1 MGELEGKSVLIVGHA
16 VQYGGAEVYIVDI
29 IEELKNVGACV
40 TVLWCNEDIPIK
52 LKQQFEALDVNV
64 IYQRFGVWSPDSL
77 FYNRRFSKVLES
89 IDCDIIFFNR
99 TGGWGK
105 YSDLIPTA
113 KLKKRVPMVCVEHF
127 HPPKFPIRWREPF
140 RTLRNLVY
148 CRFQARLFDRVI
160 CMNDAAKSQ
169 FSSLGYGYKAD
180 SLYRVYNGIDT
191 DRYVFDEAAASVA
204 RQSLGLKN
212 ESITLFSGRL
222 SSEKGP
228 DVLLKAWSILP
239 ESQRLTRKLVLV
251 GEGGMESELR
261 SLAASLGILDSVIFA
276 GFQKDILPYLCAA
289 ELVVMP
295 SREESFGISL
305 AEALSV
311 GRYAV
316 ATNVG
321 GIPELV
327 KGVAGVELV
336 DPDSPA
342 QLAQGIGRQLE
353 LVEQRGPE
361 NFDATAHMKTHFS
374 VRGMR
379 NQTIKLLAV
388 E

>member
-1 MGELEGKSVLIVGHA
+1 MHGLSGKTVLIVGHA

-29 IEELKNVGACV
+29 IEELQSVGAKV
-40 TVLWCNEDIPIK
+40 TILWCNEDIPAK
-52 LKQQFEALDVNV
+52 LRQQFDSLNLRV

-77 FYNRRFSKVLES
+77 IYNRRFSEVLDS
-89 IDCDIIFFNR
+89 IDCDLIFFNR

-113 KLKKRVPMVCVEHF
+113 KFKKRVPMICVEHF
-127 HPPKFPIRWREPF
+127 HPPKFPIRWREPL

-169 FSSLGYGYKAD
+169 FSSLSYGYKAQT
-180 SLYRVYNGIDT
+180 LHRVYNGIDT
-191 DRYVFDEAAASVA
+191 DRFVFDEAAAAIA

-222 SSEKGP
+222 SAEKGP

-239 ESQRLTRKLVLV
+239 ESLRCTRKLVLV

-261 SLAASLGILDSVIFA
+261 ALAASLGILDSVIFA
-276 GFQKDILPYLCAA
+276 GFQSDILPYLCAA

-316 ATNVG
+316 ATKVG

-327 KGVAGVELV
+327 EGVSGVELV

-342 QLAQGIGRQLE
+342 QLAEAIASQLK
-353 LVEQRGPE
+353 LVEQSGPE
-361 NFDATAHMKTHFS
+361 NFEATAHIKTHFS

-379 NQTIKLLAV
+379 SQTVNLLAAG
-388 E
+388 